1 VTPPGQGF
9 LPADTARHHQAWA
22 LEIIRRAVDDAGI
35 DMADVDVVAYTK
47 GRSESGS
54 SKISVERE
62 DG

>member
-1 VTPPGQGF
+1 
-9 LPADTARHHQAWA
+9 